1 MSTDEEKFKIKL
13 KKCKSLQDY
22 RDLVKEYNIK
32 EEGFTAESRERM
44 LLKVV
49 RNRRHI
55 YKIYPSPSNRIYHL
69 HKLPH

>member
-1 MSTDEEKFKIKL
+1 MSIDEEKFKIKL

-55 YKIYPSPSNRIYHL
+55 Y
-69 HKLPH
+69 